1 MTRRLLA
8 TLTLLALAAP
18 TLSACLSSSDLSGE
32 APKVGYR
39 PDGETEPP
47 PAPLLPSDGRH
58 VVQRGD
64 TVFGI
69 SRRYGLPLRAVM
81 DANGLQPPYTLV
93 PGQRLVLPVMRV
105 HVVQGGETLTK
116 ISKAHGVS
124 VGDLSRLNDLK
135 PPFTLA
141 QGQRLT
147 LPPEAGYVTVAEGHA
162 LREDQRAGLVVSGED
177 KVFPAP
183 RVSVAGEDLAPL
195 QPASPP
201 PAAAPSYAQA
211 QPAPAAQPLRVAA
224 QPARQPFQ
232 PTPPPGSTRQV
243 ASIAAPKAAP
253 QPTTTAVR
261 PVAAPAQ
268 PAAKKSLSVVPKPP
282 ALTGSRFSWP
292 VDGQIL
298 SSYGAKDDG
307 RHNDGINI
315 AARKGT
321 PIRAAQSG
329 VVAYVGNELRGFG
342 NLLLISHDGG
352 WITAYAHADSFAV
365 QPGDVVKRGQ
375 VIGKVGKSGSV
386 DTPQLHFELRKGKRA
401 VNPRSYFSQT

>member
-8 TLTLLALAAP
+8 ILSLLALVAP
-18 TLSACLSSSDLSGE
+18 ALSACLSSNSDLTGE
-32 APKVGYR
+32 APRVGYD
-39 PDGETEPP
+39 PDGDAEPM

-58 VVQRGD
+58 IVQRGD

-93 PGQRLVLPVMRV
+93 PGQRLILPVMRV
-105 HVVQGGETLTK
+105 HVVQGGETLTR
-116 ISKAHGVS
+116 IAQVHGVS
-124 VGDLSRLNDLK
+124 VGDLSRLNELN
-135 PPFTLA
+135 PPFRLA
-141 QGQRLT
+141 EGQRLT
-147 LPPEAGYVTVAEGHA
+147 LPPEAGYVTVAEGQV

-177 KVFPAP
+177 KVFAAP
-183 RVSVAGEDLAPL
+183 RASVAGEELAPL
-195 QPASPP
+195 QPATPP

-211 QPAPAAQPLRVAA
+211 QPAPAAEPLRVAA

-253 QPTTTAVR
+253 QPTATAVQ
-261 PVAAPAQ
+261 PAAAPAQ

-321 PIRAAQSG
+321 PIRAAMLMPPLCRPS
-329 VVAYVGNELRGFG
+329 
-342 NLLLISHDGG
+342 
-352 WITAYAHADSFAV
+352 SFA
-365 QPGDVVKRGQ
+365 P
-375 VIGKVGKSGSV
+375 
-386 DTPQLHFELRKGKRA
+386 
-401 VNPRSYFSQT
+401 